1 MEENTLWMDKY
12 KPRKLEE
19 LTFHPN
25 QTKLLTSLS
34 ENSEFPHLIFYGPD
48 GAGKKPVFIV
58 FYLKYMEKVY
68 IK

>member
-25 QTKLLTSLS
+25 QTELLKSLS
-34 ENSEFPHLIFYGPD
+34 ENSEFPHLILPV
-48 GAGKKPVFIV
+48 KKPVFIV
-58 FYLKYMEKVY
+58 FYPRYTGTEYTK
-68 IK
+68 